1 MKYHLCS
8 VLFWYQI
15 IDTVVSYKKVIII
28 SRTITLSL
36 YSPMFW
42 LKKKEKRQWLSYGK
56 RSYPMF
62 TKHKCFQ
69 TKVFENFLSKRREGE
84 TIATSK
90 LYIPSTITLYRH
102 NKLLQL
108 QLILTIKFT
117 LTPKSTLSKQ
127 N

>member
-1 MKYHLCS
+1 MVEKER
-8 VLFWYQI
+8 
-15 IDTVVSYKKVIII
+15 KKAMAE
-28 SRTITLSL
+28 L
-36 YSPMFW
+36 W
-42 LKKKEKRQWLSYGK
+42 KK
-56 RSYPMF
+56 SYPMF

-108 QLILTIKFT
+108 QLILTI
-117 LTPKSTLSKQ
+117 
-127 N
+127 